1 MVNHATPSHPTT
13 GVLPHGALR
22 DAHEHIG
29 RLQRWNKAQDRTIEK
44 LKTKCKALSKTVKQQ
59 AKFTSKILRKMADV
73 LTEPRRPPQP
83 ATLTFPLTERQQRR
97 LDRNP
102 PIEPSSSG
110 NKSPSLASSDDDI
123 EVEEVQSQHWYG
135 DYSSAGGYYTY
146 FPPDDGAGPS
156 DSTHHP

>member
-1 MVNHATPSHPTT
+1 M
-13 GVLPHGALR
+13 
-22 DAHEHIG
+22 
-29 RLQRWNKAQDRTIEK
+29 RWNKAQDRTIEK
-44 LKTKCKALSKTVKQQ
+44 LKTN
-59 AKFTSKILRKMADV
+59 V
-73 LTEPRRPPQP
+73 LTRGGIAGCSRADFEFPDAPPPRHPPQP
-83 ATLTFPLTERQQRR
+83 GTLTFPLTERQQRR

-102 PIEPSSSG
+102 PINPSSSG

-123 EVEEVQSQHWYG
+123 EVEEVQSQRWYG